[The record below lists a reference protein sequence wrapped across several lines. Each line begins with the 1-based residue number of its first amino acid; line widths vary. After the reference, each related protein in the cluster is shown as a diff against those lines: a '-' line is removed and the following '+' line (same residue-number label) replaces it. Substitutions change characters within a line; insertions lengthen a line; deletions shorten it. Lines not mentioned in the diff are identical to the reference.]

1 MIDIFI
7 YILSTNK
14 WAYRKLRLDFLSHDW
29 SIRLEWHFINI
40 SAEFR
45 ETLIIL
51 WGVSLL
57 SPILNVSFTV
67 LSTAECG
74 ASKLSV

>member
-1 MIDIFI
+1 MIEIFI

-29 SIRLEWHFINI
+29 SVRPEWHFINL
-40 SAEFR
+40 STEFR
-45 ETLIIL
+45 GASIIL
-51 WGVSLL
+51 WGVSPL

-74 ASKLSV
+74 ASKLPV